1 MKSTDQN
8 LKMISMKNTRI
19 KGQCLLIVIIAFT
32 FASCAKDEI
41 IIDPD
46 NLLIGNWNYSDY
58 NDDALFFKRST
69 GFVDDHCYK
78 FLPEGSMTER
88 KNSGECGTPPIHY
101 KDFPGS
107 WSVIN
112 DTLIEVS
119 VGYWRGTDNYILDFK
134 FPGQNLLELK
144 YIRQE

>member
-1 MKSTDQN
+1 MKSKEQN
-8 LKMISMKNTRI
+8 LKKICVKNTKI
-19 KGQCLLIVIIAFT
+19 KGHCLLIVIITFA

-58 NDDALFFKRST
+58 NDDALLFERSN

-78 FLPEGSMTER
+78 LIPEGSMTER
-88 KNSGECGTPPIHY
+88 INSGWCGTPPISFE
-101 KDFPGS
+101 DFPGT

-112 DTLIEVS
+112 DTLVEVS
-119 VGYWRGTDNYILDFK
+119 VGYWGGTDNYILDFK
-134 FPGQNLLELK
+134 FLGQNLLELK

>member
-1 MKSTDQN
+1 MKST
-8 LKMISMKNTRI
+8 KI
-19 KGQCLLIVIIAFT
+19 KWHCLLIVIIAFAL
-32 FASCAKDEI
+32 ASCAKDEI

-58 NDDALFFKRST
+58 NDDAFLFERSN

-78 FLPEGSMTER
+78 FIPEGSMTER
-88 KNSGECGTPPIHY
+88 KNSGWCGTPPISY
-101 KDFPGS
+101 EDFPGT

-112 DTLIEVS
+112 DTLVEVS
-119 VGYWRGTDNYILDFK
+119 VGYWGGTDNYIIDYK
-134 FPGQNLLELK
+134 FLGQNLLELK